1 MIGHLNPITFTPIL
15 SHVVFNNMTGKSST
29 PVTTTQKDNIAQAL
43 SQVAAEGSKFMNG
56 DDEARERLV
65 TCARELVAM
74 AETPV
79 ESLLWN
85 IWALVRG
92 LLYTETTTMLTKASL
107 AISYRC
113 GARCRGPEDLRDG
126 RHGRRPAQDRLRAG
140 RPCGSVAD
148 AGQTYCADV
157 RVDAHA

>member
-1 MIGHLNPITFTPIL
+1 
-15 SHVVFNNMTGKSST
+15 MTGKSST

-92 LLYTETTTMLTKASL
+92 LLYT
-107 AISYRC
+107 
-113 GARCRGPEDLRDG
+113 
-126 RHGRRPAQDRLRAG
+126 
-140 RPCGSVAD
+140 
-148 AGQTYCADV
+148 
-157 RVDAHA
+157 